1 MIARLQLL
9 LLGAIL
15 VVGAFSTGADFLFFL
30 VYLLLLV
37 GGGAY
42 VVTRLGLADLE
53 AGYVLGQLHGS
64 VGGQLRV
71 TYTLRN
77 VSYLPKPWLEIEHAS
92 TLPVPLPGR
101 ALALPPRGER
111 SWITRVPLTRRG
123 HFRIDPLQIRTSDP
137 FGLFEASAGV
147 GRGATLVVYP
157 RVEPLPFWR
166 VPATSLEGTHAS
178 RERTFQSTPLVT
190 SVRPYVP
197 GDAYNRIHWPT
208 TARQQE
214 LYVREFDLEQEADVW
229 IFLDLDPTWQTG
241 QGDESTLEAAV
252 RVAAAI
258 GAKALSE
265 NRAVGLTSAG
275 RQLPVLPADRGARQ
289 HQKLMQLLAAAQANA
304 TVPLVEILL
313 HGLGRL
319 RRGMTALVITPS
331 LDPTWIRP
339 LSSLRP
345 RGVGVAVCHL
355 DPAAYAAVDAR
366 PGARRED
373 EGAQEERLRGVRSV
387 RHALAEYDLQV
398 HEIVPRTRL
407 GELLVAPGLASVRR
421 PA

>member
-9 LLGAIL
+9 VLLAIL
-15 VVGAFSTGADFLFFL
+15 LVAAFSTGVDFLFFL

-64 VGGQLRV
+64 VGEQLRV

-77 VSYLPKPWLEIEHAS
+77 ASRLPKPWLEVEQPS

-101 ALALPPRGER
+101 ALALSPRGER
-111 SWITRVPLTRRG
+111 TWLTRVPLTRRG
-123 HFRIDPLQIRTSDP
+123 HYRVDPLQIRTSDP
-137 FGLFEASAGV
+137 FGLFEASASV

-178 RERTFQSTPLVT
+178 RERTAQTTPLVT

-214 LYVREFDLEQEADVW
+214 LYVREFDLEQAADVS
-229 IFLDLDPTWQTG
+229 IFLDLDRAVQVG
-241 QGDESTLEAAV
+241 YGDESTLEASI
-252 RVAAAI
+252 RVAAAV
-258 GAKALSE
+258 GAKALGE
-265 NRAVGLTSAG
+265 NRAVGLTSSG
-275 RQLPVLPADRGARQ
+275 RQLPALPPDRGPRQ
-289 HQKLMQLLAAAQANA
+289 HQKLMQLLAAAQANGS
-304 TVPLVEILL
+304 VPMVEFLVRSLP
-313 HGLGRL
+313 RL

-331 LDPTWIRP
+331 LDRTWIRP
-339 LSSLRP
+339 LAALRP
-345 RGVGVAVCHL
+345 RGVGLVVCHV
-355 DPAAYAAVDAR
+355 DPVAYGNLWNGSPADDGAPVDLEEQAR
-366 PGARRED
+366 D
-373 EGAQEERLRGVRSV
+373 LRALYHG
-387 RHALAEYDLQV
+387 LAEYDIQL
-398 HEIVPRTRL
+398 HSIVPRTKL
-407 GELLVAPGLASVRR
+407 GELLVDPVAPGLGRVG
-421 PA
+421 

>member
-9 LLGAIL
+9 VLAAIL

-30 VYLLLLV
+30 VYLILLV

-64 VGGQLRV
+64 VGEQLRV

-77 VSYLPKPWLEIEHAS
+77 ASLLPKLWLEVEHAS

-101 ALALPPRGER
+101 ALSLSPRAER
-111 SWITRVPLTRRG
+111 TWITRVPLTRRG
-123 HFRIDPLQIRTSDP
+123 HYRIDPLQIRTGDP
-137 FGLFEASAGV
+137 FGLFEASAAV

-178 RERTFQSTPLVT
+178 RERTLQSTPLVT

-214 LYVREFDLEQEADVW
+214 LYVREFDLEQAADVW
-229 IFLDLDPTWQTG
+229 IFLDLDPAVQAG
-241 QGDESTLEAAV
+241 RGDESTLEAAV
-252 RVAAAI
+252 RVAAAV
-258 GAKALSE
+258 GAKALAE

-275 RQLPVLPADRGARQ
+275 RQLPVLPADRGPRQ
-289 HQKLMQLLAAAQANA
+289 HQKLMQVLAAAQANGA
-304 TVPLVEILL
+304 VPLVELL
-313 HGLGRL
+313 LQGLGRL
-319 RRGMTALVITPS
+319 RRGMTLLVVTPS
-331 LDPTWIRP
+331 LDPAWVRP
-339 LSSLRP
+339 LASLRP
-345 RGVGVAVCHL
+345 RGVGVVVCHL
-355 DPAAYAAVDAR
+355 DPVAYGALEDRPEQRGRADPDADR
-366 PGARRED
+366 VRAL
-373 EGAQEERLRGVRSV
+373 RLVQ
-387 RHALAEYDLQV
+387 HTMAEYDLQV
-398 HEIVPRTRL
+398 HHVVPHRRL
-407 GELLVAPGLASVRR
+407 AELLVAPGHVPLGRAVG
-421 PA
+421 

>member
-9 LLGAIL
+9 VLAAVLLVA
-15 VVGAFSTGADFLFFL
+15 AFSTGAPFLFFL

-53 AGYVLGQLHGS
+53 AGYALGQLHGS
-64 VGGQLRV
+64 VGEQLRV

-77 VSYLPKPWLEIEHAS
+77 ASRLPKPWLEVEQPS
-92 TLPVPLPGR
+92 TLPVALPGR
-101 ALALPPRGER
+101 ALALSSRGQR
-111 SWITRVPLTRRG
+111 TWLTRVPLTRRG
-123 HFRIDPLQIRTSDP
+123 HFRIDPLEIRTSDP

-166 VPATSLEGTHAS
+166 VPATSVDGTHAS
-178 RERTFQSTPLVT
+178 QERTFQTTPLVT
-190 SVRPYVP
+190 SVRQYVP

-214 LYVREFDLEQEADVW
+214 LYVREFDLEQAADVW
-229 IFLDLDPTWQTG
+229 IFLDLDPSVHTG
-241 QGDESTLEAAV
+241 RGDESTLEASV

-258 GAKALSE
+258 GAKALAE
-265 NRAVGLTSAG
+265 NRAVGLTSSG
-275 RQLPVLPADRGARQ
+275 RQLPILPADRGPRQ
-289 HQKLMQLLAAAQANA
+289 HQKLMQLLAAVQANG
-304 TVPLVEILL
+304 TVPMVEVLVQ
-313 HGLGRL
+313 GLGRL

-331 LDPTWIRP
+331 LDRAWIRP
-339 LSSLRP
+339 LASLRP
-345 RGVGVAVCHL
+345 RGVGIAVCHV
-355 DPAAYAAVDAR
+355 DPVAYAAIGRGQVGAADAS
-366 PGARRED
+366 A
-373 EGAQEERLRGVRSV
+373 AAERASELRVL

-398 HEIVPRTRL
+398 HEIVPGRRIA
-407 GELLVAPGLASVRR
+407 ELLVAPGAASTRR
-421 PA
+421 V

>member
-9 LLGAIL
+9 VLATVL
-15 VVGAFSTGADFLFFL
+15 VVAAFSTGADFLFFL
-30 VYLLLLV
+30 VYLLMLV

-53 AGYVLGQLHGS
+53 AGYALGQLHGS
-64 VGGQLRV
+64 VGEQLRV

-77 VSYLPKPWLEIEHAS
+77 ASRLPKPWLEVAQPS

-101 ALALPPRGER
+101 ALALAPRGQR
-111 SWITRVPLTRRG
+111 TWLTRVPLTRRG
-123 HFRIDPLQIRTSDP
+123 HFRIDPLEIRTSDP

-166 VPATSLEGTHAS
+166 VPATSLDGTHAS
-178 RERTFQSTPLVT
+178 QERTFQTTPLVT
-190 SVRPYVP
+190 SVRQYVP

-214 LYVREFDLEQEADVW
+214 LYVREFDLEQAADVW
-229 IFLDLDPTWQTG
+229 IFLDLDPTVHTG
-241 QGDESTLEAAV
+241 RGDESTLEASV

-265 NRAVGLTSAG
+265 NRAVGLTSSG
-275 RQLPVLPADRGARQ
+275 RQLPILPADRGPRQ
-289 HQKLMQLLAAAQANA
+289 HQKLMQLLAAAQANGA
-304 TVPLVEILL
+304 VPLVEVLVQ
-313 HGLGRL
+313 GLGRL

-331 LDPTWIRP
+331 LDRAWIRP
-339 LSSLRP
+339 LASLRP
-345 RGVGVAVCHL
+345 RGVGIAVCHL
-355 DPAAYAAVDAR
+355 DPIAYAATSDGRAGAVVDA
-366 PGARRED
+366 PAP
-373 EGAQEERLRGVRSV
+373 AERANDLRAL
-387 RHALAEYDLQV
+387 RHGLAEYDLQV
-398 HEIVPRTRL
+398 HGIVPRTRL
-407 GELLVAPGLASVRR
+407 GELLVAPGAAGVRR
-421 PA
+421 AG

>member
-9 LLGAIL
+9 VLAAIL

-30 VYLLLLV
+30 VYLTLLV

-64 VGGQLRV
+64 VGEQLRV

-77 VSYLPKPWLEIEHAS
+77 ASLLPKLWLEVEHAS

-101 ALALPPRGER
+101 ALSLSPRGER
-111 SWITRVPLTRRG
+111 TWITRVPLTRRG
-123 HFRIDPLQIRTSDP
+123 HYRIDPLQIRTGDP
-137 FGLFEASAGV
+137 FGLFEASAAV

-178 RERTFQSTPLVT
+178 RERTLQSTPLVT

-214 LYVREFDLEQEADVW
+214 LYVREFDLEQAADVW
-229 IFLDLDPTWQTG
+229 IFLDLDPAVQAG
-241 QGDESTLEAAV
+241 RGDESTLEAAV
-252 RVAAAI
+252 RVAAAV
-258 GAKALSE
+258 GAKALAE

-275 RQLPVLPADRGARQ
+275 RQLPVLPADRGPRQ
-289 HQKLMQLLAAAQANA
+289 HQKLMQVLAAAQANGA
-304 TVPLVEILL
+304 VPLVELL
-313 HGLGRL
+313 LQGLGRL
-319 RRGMTALVITPS
+319 RRGMTLLVVTPS
-331 LDPTWIRP
+331 LDPAWVRP
-339 LSSLRP
+339 LASLRP
-345 RGVGVAVCHL
+345 RGVGVVVCHL
-355 DPAAYAAVDAR
+355 DPVAYGALEDRPEQRGRADPDADR
-366 PGARRED
+366 VRAL
-373 EGAQEERLRGVRSV
+373 RLVQ
-387 RHALAEYDLQV
+387 HTMAEYDLQV
-398 HEIVPRTRL
+398 HHVVPHRRL
-407 GELLVAPGLASVRR
+407 AELLVAPGHVPLGRAVG
-421 PA
+421 

>member
-9 LLGAIL
+9 VLATIL

-30 VYLLLLV
+30 VYLILLV

-64 VGGQLRV
+64 VGEQLRV

-77 VSYLPKPWLEIEHAS
+77 ASLLPKLWLEVEHAS

-101 ALALPPRGER
+101 ALSLSPRAER
-111 SWITRVPLTRRG
+111 TWITRVPLTRRG
-123 HFRIDPLQIRTSDP
+123 HYRIDPLQIRTGDP
-137 FGLFEASAGV
+137 FGLFEASAAV

-178 RERTFQSTPLVT
+178 RERTLQSTPLVT

-214 LYVREFDLEQEADVW
+214 LYVREFDLEQAADVW
-229 IFLDLDPTWQTG
+229 IFLDLDPAVQAG
-241 QGDESTLEAAV
+241 RGDESTLEAAV
-252 RVAAAI
+252 RVAAAV
-258 GAKALSE
+258 GAKALAE

-275 RQLPVLPADRGARQ
+275 RQLPVLPADRGPRQ
-289 HQKLMQLLAAAQANA
+289 HQKLMQVLAAAQANGA
-304 TVPLVEILL
+304 VPLVELL
-313 HGLGRL
+313 LQGLGRL
-319 RRGMTALVITPS
+319 RRGMTLLVVTPS
-331 LDPTWIRP
+331 LDPAWVRP
-339 LSSLRP
+339 LASLRP
-345 RGVGVAVCHL
+345 RGVGVVVCHL
-355 DPAAYAAVDAR
+355 DPVAYGALEDRPEQRGRADPDADR
-366 PGARRED
+366 VRAL
-373 EGAQEERLRGVRSV
+373 RLVQ
-387 RHALAEYDLQV
+387 HTMAEYDLQV
-398 HEIVPRTRL
+398 HHVVPHRRL
-407 GELLVAPGLASVRR
+407 AELLVAPGHVPLGRAVG
-421 PA
+421 

>member
-9 LLGAIL
+9 VLAAIL

-30 VYLLLLV
+30 VYLILLV

-64 VGGQLRV
+64 VGEQLRV

-77 VSYLPKPWLEIEHAS
+77 ASLLPKLWLEVEHAS

-101 ALALPPRGER
+101 ALSLSPRGER
-111 SWITRVPLTRRG
+111 TWITRVPLTRRG
-123 HFRIDPLQIRTSDP
+123 HYRIDPLQIRTGDP
-137 FGLFEASAGV
+137 FGLFEASAAV

-178 RERTFQSTPLVT
+178 RERTLQSTPLVT

-214 LYVREFDLEQEADVW
+214 LYVREFDLEQAADVW
-229 IFLDLDPTWQTG
+229 IFLDLDPAVQAG
-241 QGDESTLEAAV
+241 RGDESTLEAAV
-252 RVAAAI
+252 RVAAAV
-258 GAKALSE
+258 GAKALAE

-275 RQLPVLPADRGARQ
+275 RQLPVLPADRGPRQ
-289 HQKLMQLLAAAQANA
+289 HQKLMQVLAAAQANGA
-304 TVPLVEILL
+304 VPLVELL
-313 HGLGRL
+313 LQGLGRL
-319 RRGMTALVITPS
+319 RRGMTLLVVTPS
-331 LDPTWIRP
+331 LDPAWVRP
-339 LSSLRP
+339 LASLRP
-345 RGVGVAVCHL
+345 RGVGVVVCHL
-355 DPAAYAAVDAR
+355 DPVAYGALEDRPEQRGRADPDADR
-366 PGARRED
+366 VRAL
-373 EGAQEERLRGVRSV
+373 RLVQ
-387 RHALAEYDLQV
+387 HTMAEYDLQV
-398 HEIVPRTRL
+398 HHVVPHRRL
-407 GELLVAPGLASVRR
+407 AELLVAPGHVPLGRAVG
-421 PA
+421 

>member
-9 LLGAIL
+9 VLIAVL
-15 VVGAFSTGADFLFFL
+15 VIGAFSTGADFLFFL

-64 VGGQLRV
+64 VGEQLRV

-77 VSYLPKPWLEIEHAS
+77 TSRVPKPWLEVEQPS
-92 TLPVPLPGR
+92 TLPVGLPGR
-101 ALALPPRGER
+101 ALLLSPRGER
-111 SWITRVPLTRRG
+111 TWLTRVPLTRRG

-157 RVEPLPFWR
+157 RVEPLPLWR
-166 VPATSLEGTHAS
+166 VPATSLDGTHAS
-178 RERTFQSTPLVT
+178 RERTFQTTPLVT

-214 LYVREFDLEQEADVW
+214 LYVREFDLEQAADVW
-229 IFLDLDPTWQTG
+229 IFLDLDPAVHTG
-241 QGDESTLEAAV
+241 RGDESTLEASI

-258 GAKALSE
+258 GAKALAE
-265 NRAVGLTSAG
+265 NRAVGLTSSG
-275 RQLPVLPADRGARQ
+275 RQLPILPADRGPRQ
-289 HQKLMQLLAAAQANA
+289 HQKLMQQLAAAQANGA
-304 TVPLVEILL
+304 VPIVEVLVQ
-313 HGLGRL
+313 GLGRL
-319 RRGMTALVITPS
+319 RRGMTALLITPS
-331 LDPTWIRP
+331 LDRAWIRP
-339 LSSLRP
+339 LASLRS
-345 RGVGVAVCHL
+345 RGVGVVVCHL
-355 DPAAYAAVDAR
+355 DPLAYAALAGDQDGGPPDPDAASER
-366 PGARRED
+366 ARE
-373 EGAQEERLRGVRSV
+373 LRALRYG
-387 RHALAEYDLQV
+387 LAEYDLQV
-398 HEIVPRTRL
+398 HAIVPRTRL
-407 GELLVAPGLASVRR
+407 GELLVAPGSASLRR
-421 PA
+421 VV

>member
-9 LLGAIL
+9 VLAAIL

-30 VYLLLLV
+30 VYLILLV

-64 VGGQLRV
+64 VGEQLRV

-77 VSYLPKPWLEIEHAS
+77 ASLLPKLWLEVEHAS

-101 ALALPPRGER
+101 ALSLSPRAER
-111 SWITRVPLTRRG
+111 TWITRVPLTRRG
-123 HFRIDPLQIRTSDP
+123 HYRIDPLQIRTGDP
-137 FGLFEASAGV
+137 FGLFEASAAV

-178 RERTFQSTPLVT
+178 RERTLQSTPLVT

-214 LYVREFDLEQEADVW
+214 LYVREFDLEQAADVW
-229 IFLDLDPTWQTG
+229 IFLDLDPAVQAG
-241 QGDESTLEAAV
+241 RGDESTLEAAV
-252 RVAAAI
+252 RVAAAV
-258 GAKALSE
+258 GAKALAE

-275 RQLPVLPADRGARQ
+275 RQLPVLPADRGPRQ
-289 HQKLMQLLAAAQANA
+289 HQKLMQVLAAAQANGA
-304 TVPLVEILL
+304 VPLVELL
-313 HGLGRL
+313 LQGLGRL
-319 RRGMTALVITPS
+319 RRGMTLLVVTPS
-331 LDPTWIRP
+331 LDPSWVRP
-339 LSSLRP
+339 LASLRP
-345 RGVGVAVCHL
+345 RGVGVVVCHL
-355 DPAAYAAVDAR
+355 DPVAYGALEDRPEQRGRADPDADR
-366 PGARRED
+366 VRAL
-373 EGAQEERLRGVRSV
+373 RLVQ
-387 RHALAEYDLQV
+387 HTMAEYDLQV
-398 HEIVPRTRL
+398 HHVVPHRRL
-407 GELLVAPGLASVRR
+407 AELLVAPGHVPLGRAVG
-421 PA
+421 

>member
-9 LLGAIL
+9 VLAAIL

-30 VYLLLLV
+30 VYLVLLV

-64 VGGQLRV
+64 VGEQLRV

-77 VSYLPKPWLEIEHAS
+77 ASLLPKLWLEVEQAS
-92 TLPVPLPGR
+92 TLPIPLPGR
-101 ALALPPRGER
+101 ALALSPRAER
-111 SWITRVPLTRRG
+111 TWITRVPLTRRG
-123 HFRIDPLQIRTSDP
+123 HYRIDPLQIRTGDP

-178 RERTFQSTPLVT
+178 RERTFQTTPLVT
-190 SVRPYVP
+190 SVRPYAP

-214 LYVREFDLEQEADVW
+214 LYVREFDLEQAADVW
-229 IFLDLDPTWQTG
+229 IFLDLDPAVQAG
-241 QGDESTLEAAV
+241 RGDESTLEAAV
-252 RVAAAI
+252 RVAAAV
-258 GAKALSE
+258 GAKALAE

-275 RQLPVLPADRGARQ
+275 RQLPVLPADRGPRQ
-289 HQKLMQLLAAAQANA
+289 HQKLMQVLAAAQANGA
-304 TVPLVEILL
+304 VPLVELL
-313 HGLGRL
+313 LQGLGRL
-319 RRGMTALVITPS
+319 RRGMTALVVTPS
-331 LDPTWIRP
+331 MDPSWVRP
-339 LSSLRP
+339 LASLRP
-345 RGVGVAVCHL
+345 RGVGVVVCHL
-355 DPAAYAAVDAR
+355 DPVAYGALEAQPDQ
-366 PGARRED
+366 ARRSGLD
-373 EGAQEERLRGVRSV
+373 AERVRALRLVQ
-387 RHALAEYDLQV
+387 HAMAEYDLQV
-398 HEIVPRTRL
+398 HHVVPHARL
-407 GELLVAPGLASVRR
+407 GELLVAPGQVPLGRAVG
-421 PA
+421 